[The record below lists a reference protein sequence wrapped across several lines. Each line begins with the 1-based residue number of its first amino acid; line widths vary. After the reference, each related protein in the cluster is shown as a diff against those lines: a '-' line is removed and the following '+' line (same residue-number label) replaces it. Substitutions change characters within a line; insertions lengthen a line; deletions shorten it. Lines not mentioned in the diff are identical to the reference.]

1 MLALLDSVEW
11 LFGLVAVVLTGLIGL
26 FFRSMHG
33 SVKELT
39 TAVGELKTS
48 IAVIQNRM
56 DALLA
61 HDIPSRGEVQ
71 ADLARFRLEL
81 AGPVELMKRDIK
93 DQERRIAAAEAR
105 VQTIADY
112 LARTTEFGAKK
123 GT

>member
-1 MLALLDSVEW
+1 MLALLDGVEW

-26 FFRSMHG
+26 FFRSMHA

-39 TAVGELKTS
+39 ASVGDLKTD
-48 IAVIQNRM
+48 IAVIKNRV
-56 DALLA
+56 DSLLV